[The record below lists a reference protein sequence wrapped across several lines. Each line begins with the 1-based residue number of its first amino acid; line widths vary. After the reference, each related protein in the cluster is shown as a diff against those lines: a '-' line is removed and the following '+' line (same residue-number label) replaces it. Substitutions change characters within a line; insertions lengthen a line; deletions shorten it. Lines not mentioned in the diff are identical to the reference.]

1 MVGTNLPGRVA
12 HHTVSARFHSLSNT
26 IDMNSRTPWFVFIG
40 ALALI
45 LLVIG
50 IGGPA
55 LVSQAYSQNYADRIY
70 PGVNVYGVDLS
81 GMTVDEASVA
91 LRGMFPNPAAQPL
104 TLSDG
109 ERTWNRSWADL
120 GIKLDPVST
129 ARLAFQV
136 GREGTPKE
144 NRAAQIKALAAGWQ
158 VSPIIIL
165 PDSTEATA
173 ALEALAP
180 EVAIPPVNASLT
192 IQSDGVVPIPAQAG
206 RELDIEA
213 TVAALPHAVS
223 VGPTGL
229 ALNLLTTQVEPAI
242 GDPGPAQAQ
251 IEALLAQPFVL
262 SAYDFLTNFST
273 QWSVEPTIVASWL
286 TVQEVEDGEGARLAV
301 EAQEDTIH
309 AHLNT
314 LNGQLTTD
322 QVTIDLEK
330 SALQIQAAIE
340 ATQHQATVVLAHP
353 PRIHAVQFG
362 ETMMSV
368 ARTYGFPVWRL
379 LEANPDIDASD
390 LHPGQ
395 EIIIPTIDLLFP
407 LPLVADQRIV
417 VDISDQRLYAYAN
430 ETLVYDF
437 ICSTGIE
444 SSPTLPGTFQ
454 ILSKEEEAY
463 ASSWDLWMPHFMGVY
478 RSGPDFTNGIH
489 GMPLRNGQQLWWRL
503 GSPASYGCIVIGLE
517 EASELYEWTQ
527 LGALVIIRE

>member
-1 MVGTNLPGRVA
+1 
-12 HHTVSARFHSLSNT
+12 
-26 IDMNSRTPWFVFIG
+26 MNSRTPSFIFAG
-40 ALALI
+40 VLALV
-45 LLVIG
+45 LLLIG

-55 LVSQAYSQNYADRIY
+55 LVSQAYDQNYADRIY
-70 PGVNVYGVDLS
+70 PGVSVYGVDLS
-81 GMTVDEASVA
+81 GMTVDEAIVA
-91 LRGMFPNPAAQPL
+91 LRGTFPNPAVQPL

-109 ERTWNRSWADL
+109 ARTWNRTWADL
-120 GIKLDPVST
+120 GIKLDPTST
-129 ARLAFQV
+129 AQLAYRV

-144 NRAAQIKALAAGWQ
+144 NRSAQIKALAAGWQ
-158 VSPIIIL
+158 VPPIIIL

-192 IQSDGVVPIPAQAG
+192 IQPDGVVPVPAQAG
-206 RELDIEA
+206 RELDIAA

-229 ALNLLTTQVEPAI
+229 VLNLLTTQVEPAI

-251 IEALLAQPFVL
+251 VEALLAQPFVL
-262 SAYDFLTNFST
+262 SAYDFLSSFST
-273 QWSVEPTIVASWL
+273 QWSVEPAVVASWL
-286 TVQEVEDGEGARLAV
+286 TVQEVVDEEKARLAV
-301 EAQEDTIH
+301 GALEDAIR

-322 QVTIDLEK
+322 QVTIDVDK
-330 SALQIQAAIE
+330 SVPQIQAAIE
-340 ATQHQATVVLAHP
+340 ATQNQAAVVLAHP
-353 PRIHAVQFG
+353 PRIHVVQFG

-379 LEANPDIDASD
+379 IEANPDIDAND

-395 EIIIPTIDLLFP
+395 EVIIPTIDLLFP
-407 LPLVADQRIV
+407 LPLITDQHIV
-417 VDISDQRLYAYAN
+417 IDISDQRLQAYAD

-489 GMPLRNGQQLWWRL
+489 GLPLRNGQQLWWKL
-503 GSPASYGCIVIGLE
+503 GSPASYGCIVLGIE
-517 EASELYEWTQ
+517 EAAKLYEWTQ
-527 LGALVIIRE
+527 LGALVTIRD

>member
-1 MVGTNLPGRVA
+1 MQQALDFSPSNRV
-12 HHTVSARFHSLSNT
+12 
-26 IDMNSRTPWFVFIG
+26 DMNSRIPFFIFAG
-40 ALALI
+40 VLALV
-45 LLVIG
+45 LLLIG

-55 LVSQAYSQNYADRIY
+55 LVSQAYNQNYADCIY
-70 PGVNVYGVDLS
+70 PGVSVYGVDLS
-81 GMTVDEASVA
+81 GMTVDEAVVT
-91 LRGMFPNPAAQPL
+91 LRGTFPNPAVQPL

-109 ERTWNRSWADL
+109 ERTWNRTWADL

-129 ARLAFQV
+129 AQLAYQV
-136 GREGTPKE
+136 GRKGTPRE

-165 PDSTEATA
+165 PDAAEATA

-180 EVAIPPVNASLT
+180 EVAIPPVNAGFT
-192 IQSDGVVPIPAQAG
+192 IQPDGVVPVPAQAG

-213 TVAALPHAVS
+213 TVTALPHAVS
-223 VGPTGL
+223 VGPEGL
-229 ALNLLTTQVEPAI
+229 VLNLLTTQVEPTI
-242 GDPGPAQAQ
+242 GDSGPAQAQ
-251 IEALLAQPFVL
+251 AEALLAQPFTL

-286 TVQEVEDGEGARLAV
+286 TVQEVKDTDGARLAV
-301 EAQEDTIH
+301 GAQEDAIRS
-309 AHLNT
+309 HLNT

-322 QVTIDLEK
+322 QVTIDIEK
-330 SALQIQAAIE
+330 SIPQIQAAIE
-340 ATQHQATVVLAHP
+340 ATQNQATVVLAHP
-353 PRIHAVQFG
+353 PRTHVVQFG

-379 LEANPDIDASD
+379 IEANPDIDASA
-390 LHPGQ
+390 LYPSQ
-395 EIIIPTIDLLFP
+395 EIVIPTVDLLFP
-407 LPLVADQRIV
+407 LPLITDQRIV
-417 VDISDQRLYAYAN
+417 VDISDQRLQAYAD

-489 GMPLRNGQQLWWRL
+489 GLPTLSSGATLWEGHL
-503 GSPASYGCIVIGLE
+503 GRPVSYGCIVIGLE
-517 EASELYEWTQ
+517 EAAELYEWTQ
-527 LGALVIIRE
+527 LGALVTIQD